1 MADERSSERTATSAP
16 LFDCDAMIGRSVILL
31 SCVTATLATNAAG
44 IAFLENNAKNDD
56 VNVVSH
62 ACAQ

>member
-1 MADERSSERTATSAP
+1 
-16 LFDCDAMIGRSVILL
+16 MIGRSVILL

-56 VNVVSH
+56 VNVVSL

>member
-1 MADERSSERTATSAP
+1 
-16 LFDCDAMIGRSVILL
+16 MIGRSVILL
-31 SCVTATLATNAAG
+31 SCITATLATNAAG

-56 VNVVSH
+56 VNVVSL

>member
-1 MADERSSERTATSAP
+1 
-16 LFDCDAMIGRSVILL
+16 MIGRSVGILL

>member
-1 MADERSSERTATSAP
+1 MADERLSEGLPAHLFSAT
-16 LFDCDAMIGRSVILL
+16 MIGRSVILL

-56 VNVVSH
+56 VNVVSL